1 MSETKV
7 FDVNEIKITGR
18 IRAMRKFGNVLVM
31 TINTRTVSR
40 LYRKGETPQEVQDSP
55 SIGWYGSNAAIIEEG
70 YQVGDVVNV
79 TARTQL
85 VSNGPKDQKKTFY
98 QDLVGTG
105 ISPAMKEIDEGF
117 GTETNVGQY
126 CNDVNEAKISGNILK
141 RYAPNPNVTIITIE
155 SKEKERKSRIDVV
168 CLAKNVSAV
177 RKIEDGAHV
186 CITGKVQTRTY
197 MEGEKK
203 KRTQSILCYNIAEA

>member
-85 VSNGPKDQKKTFY
+85 VSY

-126 CNDVNEAKISGNILK
+126 CNDVNEAKISGSILK
-141 RYAPNPNVTIITIE
+141 RYAPNPNVTIITVE
-155 SKEKERKSRIDVV
+155 SREKERKSRIDVV

-197 MEGEKK
+197 MDGEKK